1 MKKEKIKAIIESS
14 EFKELVSKRWSISLI
29 LTAIMLIVYFGFIL
43 LLAFDKSILAQK
55 IGEHITL
62 GIPVGLGV
70 IVIAWLLTGV
80 YVKWANTTYDAEVRK
95 IKDRATGG

>member
-95 IKDRATGG
+95 IKDRAAGG